1 MKIQIYIIC
10 CLFISLTYAQQRHKI
25 EAEIYGNDSFKQLDV
40 SQKISYLNNSKQKLD
55 TLFFYDWNNAFSQKT
70 SPLAKRFAEEYTRK
84 FHFSSNE
91 ERGFTDIKSASINGI
106 PVEVSRVN
114 QQPDIAYI
122 VLNKALL
129 PQQNVKIQLSYKL
142 QIPNKKFTKVGWSD
156 SNISLKYYLIT
167 PAIFNKKW
175 ILYSHK
181 DLNDLP
187 LQAIDYNLKVDVPKH
202 LILNSS
208 FENVSVEFMANRNR
222 FTLIE
227 ANKFNPDLFLTTT
240 DEFKTVKTDV
250 VEIISNIGDNNL
262 RPEIKAIISDRIAF
276 FLQDKIGNFPHDK
289 IILTETDYNLSPVYG
304 LNQLPAFIRPF
315 PDGFQY
321 DIKLLKTFTRQY
333 LRGFKQLNSRQDS
346 WLLDAICT
354 KLMIDYVK
362 TYYPNMKLLG
372 SFSEFFGVRWFHA
385 SDLMFNDRYQF
396 IHETMIRQ
404 NLSQPAN
411 LPLDEQLKFNQQL
424 SNPYKIGIGLDYLSD
439 YIGATS
445 LQKAIKLSFTH
456 GGHQFSAQEFKNNL
470 SLQTEQEIDWFFDNY
485 IGSYKDIDFK
495 VGNVKLGAD
504 STSIEVIN
512 LTRNPMP
519 VKLGLYHNDAFLTS
533 IWVEAFSEESK
544 TISVKNTKANKFVIN
559 YDYKLPEFN
568 QRNNTK
574 RKGKLLNK
582 PIQFRFLED
591 IEDPDYNQVF
601 VIPEFTYNLYDGLAL
616 GTKLYNTSLL
626 PKNFSYKIS
635 PKYGLGSNALVGSA
649 GFDHKLFFKQQPL
662 FQITYGLNG
671 SRFSYNNNLFYNRY
685 SGFLQFSYRP
695 ANLRDNRRHYLTLR
709 SVNVDQDE
717 SPIIE
722 TEEPNY
728 NVFNINYSFQNKNL
742 DHFFTTSVDYEIA
755 KKFSK
760 LSASVRYRKLFNNNR
775 QINLRFFTGLFLFN
789 DNNDSDYF
797 SFGIDRPTDYLF
809 DYNYYGR
816 SEDSG
821 VFSQQFI
828 MADAG
833 FKSIFQDRFANQ
845 WISSVNMSTTI
856 WNWIF
861 AYGDAGFF
869 KDSASSAQFIYDSG
883 IRLNLVEDYFE
894 LYFPVYS
901 NNGWELAEDAYD
913 QRIRFIA
920 TLDFKTLLGLFKRK
934 WY

>member
-1 MKIQIYIIC
+1 MKTQIYIFC
-10 CLFISLTYAQQRHKI
+10 CLFIGLINAQERHKI

-40 SQKISYLNNSKQKLD
+40 SQKVTYFNNSKQKLD

-84 FHFSSNE
+84 FHFSSKE
-91 ERGFTDIKSASINGI
+91 ERGYTKIKTASINGVS
-106 PVEVSRVN
+106 VEVSRVN
-114 QQPDIAYI
+114 QQPDLAYI
-122 VLNKALL
+122 ILDKALL
-129 PQQNVKIQLSYKL
+129 PNQNIDINFTFKL
-142 QIPNKKFTKVGWSD
+142 QIPDKKFTKVGWSD
-156 SNISLKYYLIT
+156 TKISLKHYLLT

-187 LQAIDYNLKVDVPKH
+187 IQAIDYKLKIDVPKH

-208 FENVSVEFMANRNR
+208 FETSRVDFRADRNR

-227 ANKFNPDLFLTTT
+227 ANKYNADLFLTTT
-240 DEFKTVKTDV
+240 NEFETVKTDV
-250 VEIISNIGDNNL
+250 VEIISNIGDSNL

-276 FLQDKIGNFPHDK
+276 FLQKKIGKFPHKK
-289 IILTETDYNLSPVYG
+289 IILSETDYNLSPVYG
-304 LNQLPAFIRPF
+304 LNQLPEFIRPF

-333 LRGFKQLNSRQDS
+333 LRQFKQVDSRQDA

-372 SFSEFFGVRWFHA
+372 SFSEFFGVKWFHA
-385 SDLMFNDRYQF
+385 SDLKFNDRYQF

-411 LPLDEQLKFNQQL
+411 LPLDHQLKFNQQL

-439 YIGATS
+439 YIGTKA
-445 LQKAIKLSFTH
+445 LNKAIKLSFTNEAY
-456 GGHQFSAQEFKNNL
+456 QFTAQEFQKNL
-470 SLQTEQEIDWFFDNY
+470 KLQTEQPIDWFFDNY

-495 VGNVKLGAD
+495 IGEVKLSQN
-504 STSIEVIN
+504 STSIEVVN

-519 VKLGLYHNDAFLTS
+519 VKLGLYDDDTFLTS

-544 TISVKNTKANKFVIN
+544 TIKIENSKTNKFVIN

-591 IEDPDYNQVF
+591 IEDPDYNQAF

-695 ANLRDNRRHYLTLR
+695 TNLRDNRRHYLTLR

-742 DHFFTTSVDYEIA
+742 DHFFTTSIDYEIA

-833 FKSIFQDRFANQ
+833 FKSIFEDRFANQ
-845 WISSVNMSTTI
+845 WVSSVNMSTTI

-869 KDSASSAQFIYDSG
+869 KDSGNSAKFIYDSG